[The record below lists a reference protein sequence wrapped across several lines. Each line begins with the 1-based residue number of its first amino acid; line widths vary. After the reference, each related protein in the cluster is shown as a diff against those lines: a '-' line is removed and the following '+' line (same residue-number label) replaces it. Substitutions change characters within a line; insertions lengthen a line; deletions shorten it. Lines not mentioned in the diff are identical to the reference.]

1 MVTLLTRNA
10 MKDMERESSRKS
22 VFTAVLVTL
31 FILCPVAATAET
43 EAPLAEDFTFAWED
57 DPLDDFADGTAIADP
72 FEPIN
77 RFFFHF
83 NDRLYFWF
91 LQPVASNYA
100 RAVPTG
106 IRTSVFNFF
115 QNLRAPVRVVNNVLQ
130 AKPRE
135 TGIELSRFLI
145 NSTLGIAGLAD
156 PARKQ
161 FGLEPRIE
169 DFGQTLGY
177 YGMGGGFFIIWPF
190 LGASNLRDTMGMA
203 GDTFLSPLEY
213 YVRADP
219 VPGLGVATFQYVN
232 RTSFRISDY
241 EQFKATAF
249 DPYLSLRDAYQQYR
263 QNLIEDRHQQSG
275 QPFYTDSSE
284 GQEQLTAYAD
294 LWPAE
299 GKENIDVGDSNAQIG
314 NMLFELTNGAAG
326 AGGWLRAA
334 GGDSGL

>member
-1 MVTLLTRNA
+1 MIRKL
-10 MKDMERESSRKS
+10 MMDKERESSRKS
-22 VFTAVLVTL
+22 VLATVFAGLL
-31 FILCPVAATAET
+31 ILCPMAAQAEP
-43 EAPLAEDFTFAWED
+43 ADFSEDFTLSWED
-57 DPLDDFADGTAIADP
+57 DPLDFAEETAIADP

-77 RFFFHF
+77 RVFFQF

-91 LQPVASNYA
+91 LQPVASNYS

-106 IRTSVFNFF
+106 VRTSVFNFF
-115 QNLRAPVRVVNNVLQ
+115 QNLRAPVRVVNNLLQ
-130 AKPRE
+130 VKPRE

-145 NSTLGIAGLAD
+145 NSTVGIAGLGD

-177 YGMGGGFFIIWPF
+177 HGMGGGFFIIWPF
-190 LGASNLRDTMGMA
+190 LGASNLRDTLGML

-213 YVRADP
+213 YIRADP

-249 DPYLSLRDAYQQYR
+249 DPYLSLRDAHQQYR
-263 QNLIEDRHQQSG
+263 QNMIEDRQQTG
-275 QPFYTDSSE
+275 QPFYTESRR
-284 GQEQLTAYAD
+284 GQEMLAGSPS

-299 GKENIDVGDSNAQIG
+299 KKGNVDRRDPDVQIG
-314 NMLFELTNGAAG
+314 KLVCEQTNGASG
-326 AGGWLRAA
+326 ASEWLRAA
-334 GGDSGL
+334 GGDPSL